1 MQSILYIIIDCL
13 CMNVS
18 GMKNDYDNNQDIL
31 NDLSDTINDLN
42 RRILIAQKNIISR
55 SEYYRTCVS

>member
-1 MQSILYIIIDCL
+1 MLLIDYL
-13 CMNVS
+13 CMYIS

-42 RRILIAQKNIISR
+42 GRILIAHKNITSR